1 MKKAKIPKKA
11 SATKKPTHA
20 RQAASATPVQRAAPS
35 STKRK
40 PLVSAQPRSK
50 KDAAVQAGMFLYT
63 DDNWSL
69 AYFNDGDLH
78 CLERELFGETHPLV
92 NEKGPVQ

>member
-1 MKKAKIPKKA
+1 MKKPKIPKKA

-20 RQAASATPVQRAAPS
+20 KQAASASLQRAAPS

-78 CLERELFGETHPLV
+78 CLERELFG
-92 NEKGPVQ
+92 